1 MFNYDV
7 ERGGVTAWKRGKDG
21 TITTV
26 NRVMNMNL
34 IKKGSI
40 QFTRYA
46 TEAKGGLFNQM
57 PMKKGKGQVP
67 LKGCDIRLAN
77 KENYG
82 GYNKATGAYAFL
94 VESDGKKGRQRT
106 IEFVRLYQKEQFE
119 RNGEESMERYCSEE
133 LGLINPKIILKKI
146 KLNSLFVV
154 NGFPMHLTCRS
165 NNTLQFKGAS
175 QLVLDNISM
184 EYIKRII
191 KYVDRMKNMNVN
203 LKVSH
208 SFI

>member
-1 MFNYDV
+1 MSEFRQDYDFIKVREINDYHHAQDAYLNIVVGNVYDTKFTKNLKLFFKTEEGKKYSLNQVFNYDV

-40 QFTRYA
+40 QITRYA

-94 VESDGKKGRQRT
+94 HPQ
-106 IEFVRLYQKEQFE
+106 
-119 RNGEESMERYCSEE
+119 
-133 LGLINPKIILKKI
+133 
-146 KLNSLFVV
+146 
-154 NGFPMHLTCRS
+154 
-165 NNTLQFKGAS
+165 
-175 QLVLDNISM
+175 
-184 EYIKRII
+184 
-191 KYVDRMKNMNVN
+191 
-203 LKVSH
+203 
-208 SFI
+208 